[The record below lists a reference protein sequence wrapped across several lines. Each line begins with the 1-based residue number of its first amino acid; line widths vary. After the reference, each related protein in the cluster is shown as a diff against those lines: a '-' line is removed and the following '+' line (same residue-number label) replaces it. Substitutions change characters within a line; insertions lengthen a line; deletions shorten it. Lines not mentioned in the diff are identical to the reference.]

1 VIDAQTLAILQEIV
15 RRESRSLLQYIH
27 DSYPWTP
34 SEERTALD
42 RIRALAQEQQEC
54 AAALARWLMRKRHF
68 MPYLGSYAAS
78 FTTINYVA
86 LDYVIPKIVADE
98 RQGLA
103 HLDADLAV
111 ITDPEARA
119 LVEAL
124 AAKKRAHLKILEE
137 LAAARPATTV
147 SSRAS

>member
-1 VIDAQTLAILQEIV
+1 VIEAQTLSVLQEIV

-34 SEERTALD
+34 SAERTALTQ
-42 RIRALAQEQQEC
+42 IRDLAKHQQER
-54 AAALARWLMRKRHF
+54 AAALARWLERKKHF
-68 MPYLGSYAAS
+68 MPYLGSYPSA

-98 RQGLA
+98 QNGLA
-103 HLDADLAV
+103 LLDADLAV
-111 ITDPEARA
+111 LHDSEALA
-119 LVEAL
+119 LVGAV

-137 LAAARPATTV
+137 LAATLPVKTV
-147 SSRAS
+147 NSRAS